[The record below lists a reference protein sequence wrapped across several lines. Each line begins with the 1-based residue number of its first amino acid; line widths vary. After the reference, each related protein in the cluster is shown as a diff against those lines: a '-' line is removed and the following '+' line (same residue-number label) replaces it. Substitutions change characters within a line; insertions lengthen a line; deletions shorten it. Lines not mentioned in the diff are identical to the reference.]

1 MNSTHLRR
9 TLTLACLLVIGMPA
23 FAQHHGHAHSSDRK
37 ATEAPAKLTLDDF
50 DKLDA
55 DKDGHVSLAELPQG
69 HPMRDHFSMADR
81 NRDGKLDRR
90 EFGALVRMQ

>member
-1 MNSTHLRR
+1 MNTRHL
-9 TLTLACLLVIGMPA
+9 LMLACLLFVGTPA
-23 FAQHHGHAHSSDRK
+23 FAQHHGHAHSAEK
-37 ATEAPAKLTLDDF
+37 KVAEATPTKLTLDDF

-55 DKDGHVSLAELPQG
+55 NKDGHVSLTELPQG

-90 EFGALVRMQ
+90 EFAALVRMQ